1 VNPDALAR
9 HFKNHVPTEA
19 MQAGAEAAIAAEAS
33 HGAGLVRGASE
44 LRDKAMALL
53 AKAEEDGDLR
63 TALAGVR
70 EAARC
75 LELVAKMTGL
85 IDQTVQV
92 NIALSAEF
100 TMIRT
105 TILAAL
111 APHPEARAAVV
122 SALAGLS

>member
-1 VNPDALAR
+1 
-9 HFKNHVPTEA
+9 
-19 MQAGAEAAIAAEAS
+19 
-33 HGAGLVRGASE
+33 
-44 LRDKAMALL
+44 MALL